1 LQEGRENANIDAGLG
16 FIWRI
21 SVRQDYTNRLRYSE
35 YVTMPDEAG
44 YKIVFERKYLHEQ
57 AAQEVKHMK
66 LWGRFRSMDVND
78 LATTYSHV
86 VAKP

>member
-1 LQEGRENANIDAGLG
+1 MHNFLTPSDPKFAHSIPR
-16 FIWRI
+16 R
-21 SVRQDYTNRLRYSE
+21 
-35 YVTMPDEAG
+35 P
-44 YKIVFERKYLHEQ
+44 KIVFERKYLHEQ